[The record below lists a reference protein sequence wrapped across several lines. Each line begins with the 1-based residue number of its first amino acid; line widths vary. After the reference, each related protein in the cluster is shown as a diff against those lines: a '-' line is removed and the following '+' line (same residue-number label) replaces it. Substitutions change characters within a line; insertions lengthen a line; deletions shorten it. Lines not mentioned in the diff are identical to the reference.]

1 MSSRRCLSE
10 GAKFVEEVIQP
21 LNRVGDIEGCKRH
34 DDGSVTTPK
43 GFKQAYKALVE
54 GGWVGLAG
62 DPDYGGQGLPSFV
75 GALFGEY
82 ECSANIAFSMYPGLT
97 RGAVA
102 ALTAHGS
109 EDLKARYLP
118 KMTTG
123 EWTGTMN
130 LTEPHCGTDLGLIKT
145 KAVPQADGSY
155 AITGQKIFISAG
167 EHDLADNIVHL
178 VLARIEGAPAGTK
191 GISLFLVPKFLADAD
206 GELGARNGVVCGSIE
221 HKMGIHG
228 NSTAVLNYDGAK
240 GWLVG
245 EAHRGLPAMFVMMNG
260 ARLGVAV
267 QGLGISE
274 VAYQNAA
281 AYAKERRQ
289 GRSLKG
295 PAEPDKPADLLLV
308 HPDVRR
314 MLLEIRAFNEA
325 ARALLVW
332 VALAQD
338 EARHAPD
345 AKAKQTADDRLGLI
359 TPVLKGVFTDY
370 GFANAVKA
378 QQVLGGHGY
387 IAEWGMEQFV
397 RDARIAM
404 IYEGANGVQA
414 LDLVGRKLAKDGGRA
429 VMAFFGEINGF
440 LAANKDDAALAPY
453 LGGLKS
459 SLGHLQQATMWLS
472 ANGLKNPDN
481 AGAGSYDYMHLM
493 GLTALGYMWARI
505 VKAVLARQA
514 SGESTPALD
523 SEIDPRQVLQRAYAA
538 GNGGAS
544 GAAQRRRG
552 GPHGA
557 SGGGVLKASFRE
569 AKAMAIDAAAGLA
582 GGCQCGAVRYR
593 LIAEPTGVNICHC
606 RMCQKA
612 GGGPFMAF
620 AGVRVSEFVVT
631 SGAIA
636 TFSSSD
642 IAERGFCARCGTP
655 LTYQGLGSD
664 RVSVTLG
671 SLDDPGAAEPRDA
684 AWRRNRRSAGL
695 TAP

>member
-1 MSSRRCLSE
+1 MPTYKAPVSDTLFLLSDVFGYDKLANAPGFSEAPLDVVEAVLSE

-21 LNRVGDIEGCKRH
+21 LNRTGDIEGCKRS

-43 GFKQAYKALVE
+43 GFRQAYKGLVE
-54 GGWVGLAG
+54 GGWVGLSG
-62 DPDYGGQGLPSFV
+62 DPAYGGQGLPSFM

-102 ALTAHGS
+102 ALAAHGDD
-109 EDLKARYLP
+109 DLKARYLP
-118 KMTTG
+118 KLTVG
-123 EWTGTMN
+123 ERSGTMN
-130 LTEPHCGTDLGLIKT
+130 LTEPQCGTDLGLIKT

-167 EHDLADNIVHL
+167 EHDLTDNIIHL
-178 VLARIEGAPAGTK
+178 VLARIEGAPAGTR
-191 GISLFLVPKFLADAD
+191 GISLFLVPKFLAEAD
-206 GELGARNGVVCGSIE
+206 GGIGERNGVTCGSIE

-228 NSTAVLNYDGAK
+228 NATAVLNYDGAK

-245 EAHRGLPAMFVMMNG
+245 EEHRGLPAMFVMMNG

-267 QGLGISE
+267 QGLGLSE

-295 PAEPDKPADLLLV
+295 AAEPDKPADLLLV

-332 VALAQD
+332 IAVTQD
-338 EARHAPD
+338 EARLLPD
-345 AKAKQTADDRLGLI
+345 AKMRAAAEDRLGLI

-414 LDLVGRKLAKDGGRA
+414 LDLVGRKLPKDGGRA
-429 VMAFFGEINGF
+429 VIAFFGEISGF

-453 LGGLKS
+453 LGALKT
-459 SLGHLQQATMWLS
+459 SLGHLQQATMWLQ
-472 ANGLKNPDN
+472 ANGLKDPDN
-481 AGAGSYDYMHLM
+481 AGAASYDYMHLM
-493 GLTALGYMWARI
+493 GLTALGFMWARI
-505 VKAVLARQA
+505 VKAVLAKQA
-514 SGESTPALD
+514 AGESTPELD
-523 SEIDPRQVLQRAYAA
+523 AKLIVAKFFNERMLPETAA
-538 GNGGAS
+538 HLARLSAGAS
-544 GAAQRRRG
+544 TLMALPA
-552 GPHGA
+552 
-557 SGGGVLKASFRE
+557 E
-569 AKAMAIDAAAGLA
+569 A
-582 GGCQCGAVRYR
+582 
-593 LIAEPTGVNICHC
+593 
-606 RMCQKA
+606 
-612 GGGPFMAF
+612 F
-620 AGVRVSEFVVT
+620 
-631 SGAIA
+631 
-636 TFSSSD
+636 
-642 IAERGFCARCGTP
+642 
-655 LTYQGLGSD
+655 
-664 RVSVTLG
+664 
-671 SLDDPGAAEPRDA
+671 
-684 AWRRNRRSAGL
+684 
-695 TAP
+695 